1 MTVINVAK
9 SILPNGLTSYDLS
22 LDGVPPQFLGLA
34 ADLVFEGD
42 FGAADY
48 RGMEWGPAILAMP
61 EAKRPI
67 QMVRALPGQSRIVLG
82 LTFRAD
88 DLAAAKDGVWARFV
102 FGRDLVSP
110 VSIEN
115 RVVSIYEGGRKD
127 LSNVEWTISA
137 GPPLADLPA
146 KVTVVAAPDV
156 TGVVSLAAEQVQAGD
171 DILAADIGNGQL
183 ESNWEQSALLE
194 AISMPRDSAA
204 QQWFGLWL
212 FWPVLLGLL
221 LIGWFYYRRRQL
233 HEGAGKESGLA

>member
-9 SILPNGLTSYDLS
+9 SILPNGMTSYDLS
-22 LDGVPPQFLGLA
+22 LEGVPPQFLGLA

-48 RGMEWGPAILAMP
+48 RGMEWGPAILAVP
-61 EAKRPI
+61 EEERPI

-88 DLAAAKDGVWARFV
+88 DLAVAKDGVWARFV
-102 FGRDLVSP
+102 FGRDLVRP

-115 RVVSIYEGGRKD
+115 RVFSIYQGGRRD

-137 GPPLADLPA
+137 GPSLAEVPVKGIA
-146 KVTVVAAPDV
+146 VAAPDG
-156 TGVVSLAAEQVQAGD
+156 TGVFSLAAEDVQVGAEVPAAG
-171 DILAADIGNGQL
+171 LGLGQL

-194 AISMPRDSAA
+194 AMSLPRNSAV

-221 LIGWFYYRRRQL
+221 LLGWFYYRRRQL
-233 HEGAGKESGLA
+233 REGAGKESGLA